1 MSALAEGHPL
11 AARLWASRWP
21 EVAWAAFA
29 IGNLTWMILMPSWS
43 MLPYHLTWIS
53 LLLLYGLGY
62 RTATRALTWSLL
74 VPVMAGAALLFVDA
88 RIRALA
94 PYDELVEL
102 PVMVVLLFAITRHTN
117 RREAAMAALDEV
129 SRHNAVL
136 LERQRAFV
144 QNASHEL
151 RTPITVA
158 LAHAELLPRSAP
170 DAAHPDAASDAS
182 IVVDEL
188 GRLRRLVDRLLLLAT
203 AERHDLSRPAP
214 TRLVQFAD
222 DALRRWEAV
231 PRRWLRGDR
240 DEVTVLADSDRLA
253 IALDAVL
260 DNAVRFTGE
269 GDPIELSVH
278 GHGSEAAVTVSDSGP
293 GIPDGQLESVFDRFT
308 GAGPQRDSA
317 HNFGLGLSI
326 VRAIAQAHGGRV
338 TAARGPGGGAA
349 VTIWLPR
356 QPGAAALPADE
367 AGESGSARRSQDG
380 RLPSGST

>member
-1 MSALAEGHPL
+1 VSAQVESRPLAE
-11 AARLWASRWP
+11 RLWASRWP
-21 EVAWAAFA
+21 EVAWTAFA
-29 IGNLTWMILMPSWS
+29 IGNLAWMILMPSWS
-43 MLPYHLTWIS
+43 MLPYHFTWIS

-62 RTATRALTWSLL
+62 RTATRALTWWLL

-94 PYDELVEL
+94 PYDELIEL

-117 RREAAMAALDEV
+117 RRKAAMAALDEV
-129 SRHNAVL
+129 SRHNADL

-158 LAHAELLPRSAP
+158 LAHAELLPMSAP
-170 DAAHPDAASDAS
+170 DAADPDASSDAS

-203 AERHDLSRPAP
+203 AERHDLARPTP
-214 TRLVQFAD
+214 TRLVQIAD

-231 PRRWLRGDR
+231 PRRWLRGDH
-240 DEVTVLADSDRLA
+240 DEVTVLADPDRLA

-260 DNAVRFTGE
+260 DNAVRFTREGE
-269 GDPIELSVH
+269 PIELSVH
-278 GHGSEAAVTVSDSGP
+278 GHGSEAAVTVADSGP
-293 GIPDGQLESVFDRFT
+293 GIPDGQLESVFDRFE

-326 VRAIAQAHGGRV
+326 VRAIAEAHGGRV
-338 TAARGPGGGAA
+338 TAARGPAGGAA
-349 VTIWLPR
+349 VTIWLQL
-356 QPGAAALPADE
+356 QPVAGTVPAE
-367 AGESGSARRSQDG
+367 ETSSASAVPHPVG
-380 RLPSGST
+380 PGVPT